1 MLPHMKDW
9 KAWAKPRGTGIPLI
23 PSILRPG
30 MTTNPAGQDKSS
42 GAGVTD
48 PAEAWVVPGATIAK
62 GSGLVVEE
70 VFQRMPHLPF
80 SVRIQL
86 V

>member
-1 MLPHMKDW
+1 MPVM
-9 KAWAKPRGTGIPLI
+9 
-23 PSILRPG
+23 PSMLRPG
-30 MTTNPAGQDKSS
+30 MTTKPLGQVKSAGE
-42 GAGVTD
+42 GPE

-70 VFQRMPHLPF
+70 VFQRMPHLPC
-80 SVRIQL
+80 SVLTQL